1 MSLLNRIDEDMKKA
15 LKAGEKEKLTVL
27 MGLKS
32 DLKYRQIDLGEQLS
46 DDDVI
51 AVLNSAR
58 KKHRDSIEQFEKGGR
73 EDLVKKE
80 KLGLEIIEQYLP
92 EQISEEQLIE
102 IVRQAI
108 EETGADS
115 PAKIGLVMKVVIPK
129 VKGQADGK
137 VINKLVMDLL
147 SK

>member
-1 MSLLNRIDEDMKKA
+1 MSLVDRIDEDMKKA

-27 MGLKS
+27 RGLKS

-46 DDDVI
+46 DDDAI
-51 AVLNSAR
+51 AVLNTAR

-73 EDLVKKE
+73 DDLVKKE
-80 KLGLEIIEQYLP
+80 KFGLEIIEQYLP

-102 IVRQAI
+102 IVRQAV

-115 PAKIGLVMKVVIPK
+115 PAKIGLVMKVVMPK